1 MKEIKVSI
9 HQPEYLP
16 YRGHF
21 FKISQ
26 ADIHIFLDDVQA
38 ERNAG
43 AGNGWQYRNK
53 FPDGYHNAPKKKIH
67 LGDKINEVQV
77 PEMGMSLADWNIP
90 LITTISR
97 ELGYKTIFLRSSLL
111 DIGEFDGPND
121 RLVKLVKSV
130 GGTSYI
136 AGSGGHNYMDFS
148 YFEKACLKLYFMEFE
163 EEDYLSTF
171 WHIQNEGCKA
181 VADYI
186 KTHGKLTP
194 VNYADL
200 KI

>member
-21 FKISQ
+21 YKISQ

-43 AGNGWQYRNK
+43 ASNGWQYRNK
-53 FPDGYHNAPKKKIH
+53 FPDGYHNAPKRRIH
-67 LGDKINEVQV
+67 LGDKINQVEV
-77 PEMGMSLADWNIP
+77 PDMGMSLADWNIP
-90 LITTISR
+90 LIATISR
-97 ELGYKTIFLRSSLL
+97 ELGYKTKFLRSSQINLP
-111 DIGEFDGPND
+111 EFDGPND
-121 RLVKLVKSV
+121 RLVKLVQAV

-148 YFEKACLKLYFMEFE
+148 LFKNAGIKLYFMEFS

-171 WHIQNEGCKA
+171 WHIQNEGCKE

-186 KTHGKLTP
+186 KKHGKLTP
-194 VNYADL
+194 VNYE
-200 KI
+200 